1 MRHRHNS
8 ELMTRFR
15 VEQHTLLIDLGARRR
30 VLSSAPRG
38 GGLVRARFILNHQV
52 PANPIMAQV
61 RTAKSIWYDPAQY
74 LGRLARRIGVDH
86 RCVALMTAVSLTQ
99 LVTLREEQDGLWV
112 EGFFTVG
119 VSNAVRAG
127 EPVVSPDGGRVRL
140 GAGTIN
146 IILVTN
152 ARLSSSAMVGA
163 VQVATESKTAVL
175 LAKGVPSWTKRPG
188 ATGTGTD
195 AVVIACGNGPT
206 LRYSGTHTL
215 IGAMFGRL
223 VSRGVQEGLLRSGRW
238 NHLAAG
244 KKPV

>member
-1 MRHRHNS
+1 MRDRRDS
-8 ELMTRFR
+8 ALVTRFW
-15 VEQHTLLIDLGARRR
+15 VEQSTALIDLGARRR

-38 GGLVRARFILNHQV
+38 GGLIRARFILNHQV
-52 PANPIMAQV
+52 QANPVMAQV
-61 RTAKSIWYDPAQY
+61 GSARRIWCDPARY
-74 LGRLARRIGVDH
+74 LGRLACRIGVDH
-86 RCVALMTAVSLTQ
+86 RCVALMTAVPLDQ
-99 LVTLREEQDGLWV
+99 LVALREEQDGLWV
-112 EGFFTVG
+112 EGFFTAG

-127 EPVVSPDGGRVRL
+127 DPVVSADGGKGRL

-195 AVVIACGNGPT
+195 AVVIACGNGPI

-215 IGAMFGRL
+215 IGAMIGRL

>member
-1 MRHRHNS
+1 
-8 ELMTRFR
+8 
-15 VEQHTLLIDLGARRR
+15 
-30 VLSSAPRG
+30 
-38 GGLVRARFILNHQV
+38 QV

-61 RTAKSIWYDPAQY
+61 RTAKSIWYDPARY

-86 RCVALMTAVSLTQ
+86 RCVALMTAVPLDQ

-112 EGFFTVG
+112 EAFTTVG

-127 EPVVSPDGGRVRL
+127 EPVVSPNEGRVRL

-175 LAKGVPSWTKRPG
+175 LAKDVPSWTRRPG

-195 AVVIACGNGPT
+195 AVVVACGNGLT
-206 LRYSGTHTL
+206 LRYSGTHTP
-215 IGAMFGRL
+215 IGAMIGRL
-223 VSRGVQEGLLRSGRW
+223 VSRGVLTGLRRSARW
-238 NHLAAG
+238 SQRASAATTRL
-244 KKPV
+244 